1 MLIHG
6 CCPITMLSGTMVPIP
21 NIQGTTNSDNFRDI
35 TMSNI
40 FIQLFDLVVLDKCEG
55 LLNTSS
61 HQFGFKKMRNLCGLV
76 IRLLLFMYLNQ
87 LLDVRWNHQKSNSL
101 LVRI

>member
-6 CCPITMLSGTMVPIP
+6 CCPITMLLGMMVPIP
-21 NIQGTTNSDNFRDI
+21 KIEGTTNSDNFRAI

-40 FIQLFDLVVLDKCEG
+40 FIKLFDLVVLDKCDG

-61 HQFGFKKMRNLCGLV
+61 H
-76 IRLLLFMYLNQ
+76 
-87 LLDVRWNHQKSNSL
+87 
-101 LVRI
+101 